1 MSTPSP
7 PGPAPSLDSVRDGSA
22 LLQFGH
28 HGDAVAQIQFLVG
41 VFDDGGFGNHTKAAI
56 TAFQEAQN
64 IAVSPEDKGKVGAE
78 TLAALEA
85 AYKPTLDSLAKI
97 DKRNKKV
104 HLMLEFRK
112 KMAPLAERLAARG
125 VDALITDGFRTFEE
139 QDKIFAQGR
148 TVPGDVVTNARGG
161 ESNHNYGMAVD
172 LYPVI
177 GGHVFTKP
185 TAANKQRFEE
195 IQQAIIDEAKALGLT
210 SGTTFGSLG
219 DKPHVQLLPENI
231 FNAKHKAFPIFN
243 ANGKSFD
250 AVWTE
255 ARKLL

>member
-7 PGPAPSLDSVRDGSA
+7 SGPAPSLDSVRDGSA
-22 LLQFGH
+22 LLQSGQR
-28 HGDAVAQIQFLVG
+28 GDAVAQIQFLVG

-64 IAVSPEDKGKVGAE
+64 ITVSPEDKGKVGAE

-112 KMAPLAERLAARG
+112 KMAALAERLAARG
-125 VDALITDGFRTFEE
+125 MEVLITDGFRSFQE
-139 QDKIFAQGR
+139 QDALFAK
-148 TVPGDVVTNARGG
+148 VPKVTHARGG

-172 LYPVI
+172 LFPVI
-177 GGHVFTKP
+177 GGHVFTEP
-185 TAANKQRFEE
+185 TASNKQRFEV
-195 IQQAIIDEAKALGLT
+195 IQQAIIDEAEGMGLF
-210 SGTTFGSLG
+210 SGVHFGSLG
-219 DKPHVQLLPENI
+219 DKPHVQLLSENI
-231 FNAKHKAFPIFN
+231 FNAKHKAFPIFS

>member
-7 PGPAPSLDSVRDGSA
+7 SAPAPSLDSVRDGSA
-22 LLQFGH
+22 LLQFGQR
-28 HGDAVAQIQFLVG
+28 GDAVAQIQFLVG

-78 TLAALEA
+78 TLAVLEA

-104 HLMLEFRK
+104 HLMLEFRRK
-112 KMAPLAERLAARG
+112 VAALAEGLAARG
-125 VDALITDGFRTFEE
+125 MEVLITDGFRSFQE
-139 QDKIFAQGR
+139 QDALFAK
-148 TVPGDVVTNARGG
+148 VPRVTNARGG

-177 GGHVFTKP
+177 GGHVFTEP
-185 TAANKQRFEE
+185 TASNKQRFEE
-195 IQQAIIDEAKALGLT
+195 IQQAIIDEAEGMGLF
-210 SGTTFGSLG
+210 SGVHFGNLG
-219 DKPHVQLLPENI
+219 DKPHVQLLSENI

>member
-7 PGPAPSLDSVRDGSA
+7 SSPAPSLESVRDGSA
-22 LLQFGH
+22 QLQFGH
-28 HGDAVAQIQFLVG
+28 RGDAVAQIQFLVG
-41 VFDDGGFGNHTKAAI
+41 VFDDGGFGKFTQGAI
-56 TAFQEAQN
+56 TAFQEAQK
-64 IAVSPEDKGKVGAE
+64 IAVSEADKGKVGAA

-85 AYKPTLDSLAKI
+85 ANKPTLDSLAKI

-112 KMAPLAERLAARG
+112 KVAELAERLTARG
-125 VDALITDGFRTFEE
+125 MEALITDGFRSFQE
-139 QDKIFAQGR
+139 QDALFAK
-148 TVPGDVVTNARGG
+148 VPKVTNARGG

-177 GGHVFTKP
+177 GGNVFTNP
-185 TAANKQRFEE
+185 TAGNKQRFEE
-195 IQQAIIDEAKALGLT
+195 IQQAIIDEAEGIGLF
-210 SGTTFGSLG
+210 SGVHFGSLG
-219 DKPHVQLLPENI
+219 DKPHVQLLGEDV
-231 FNAKHKAFPIFN
+231 FNAKHKALPIYN
-243 ANGKSFD
+243 ANGHSFD